1 MSFKNKV
8 VIVTGASSGIGAAA
22 SKMFSKEGARVV
34 MVGRNETKLAA
45 VAAQCNSPLVL
56 RADVSNDDDA
66 RRIIDQTVKKN
77 GHIDVLVN
85 NAGMT
90 MANGGILG
98 TDMMKSYDTIMNTN
112 LRAVVHL
119 SNLAAPYL
127 VKTKGNIVNISSIAG
142 TIPPIGPGLTNYYVS
157 KAALNHFTVCAAK
170 ELGPHGVRVNVISP
184 GPVRTDFMDNVKD
197 FYGTTGSWDDFM
209 PKTILNRVSEPDEI
223 ADMILYLASDKAKSV
238 TGSNFVIDNGM
249 LIKRT

>member
-22 SKMFSKEGARVV
+22 SKMFSNEGARVV

-45 VAAQCNSPLVL
+45 VAAQCNSPLVV

-66 RRIIDQTVKKN
+66 RRIIDQAVKKN

-90 MANGGILG
+90 VANSGILG

-119 SNLAAPYL
+119 SNLAAPHL

-142 TIPPIGPGLTNYYVS
+142 TIPPIGPGLTNYYVA
-157 KAALNHFTVCAAK
+157 KAAVNHFTVCAAT

-197 FYGTTGSWDDFM
+197 SFGTTGCWDDFA
-209 PKTILNRVSEPDEI
+209 PKTILNRISEPEEI
-223 ADMILYLASDKAKSV
+223 ADMILYLASDRAKSV
-238 TGSNFVIDNGM
+238 TGANFVNDNGM

>member
-34 MVGRNETKLAA
+34 MVSRNETKLAA
-45 VAAQCNSPLVL
+45 VASQCTSPLVL
-56 RADVSNDDDA
+56 RADISNDDDA
-66 RRIIDQTVKKN
+66 RRIIDQTIKKT
-77 GHIDVLVN
+77 GQIDVLVN

-90 MANGGILG
+90 MANGGILA
-98 TDMMKSYDTIMNTN
+98 TDMMKAYDIIMNTN

-119 SNLAAPYL
+119 CNLAAPHL

-157 KAALNHFTVCAAK
+157 KSALNHFTVCAAA
-170 ELGPHGVRVNVISP
+170 ELGPHGVRVNAISP
-184 GPVRTDFMDNVKD
+184 GPVRTNFMNNVND
-197 FYGTTGSWDDFM
+197 SFGTSGSWDDFL
-209 PKTILNRVSEPDEI
+209 PKTILNRVSEPEEI

-238 TGSNFVIDNGM
+238 TGSNYVNDNGF
-249 LIKRT
+249 LLKRT